1 MAEELARWITL
12 KEFAELT
19 QISLTTAYAEVRSGR
34 LRAAHV
40 AGGRSIRVTPDA
52 LRDYERLCSGD
63 LEQDGSDRTAAGLRG
78 PAAVSA
84 GGRGNG
90 RRSLTK
96 A

>member
-1 MAEELARWITL
+1 MAEEFVRWLTPAQT
-12 KEFAELT
+12 AEVL
-19 QISLTTAYAEVRSGR
+19 QLGLTTIYSEIRSGR

-52 LRDYERLCSGD
+52 LRDYGALCEGV
-63 LEQDGSDRTAAGLRG
+63 EQDGSDKTAAGLRG
-78 PAAVSA
+78 PAAVST